1 MADRIVIVGGGVAA
15 QRCAFALR
23 RLGFEGA
30 VELVSAELEAPY
42 DRTLLSKDLLAGDEL
57 APCVPLSPESA
68 YADEGISMRL
78 GVRAVRL
85 DAGGSRVVLSDG
97 DALPYDR
104 LVICSGGRPV
114 LPPALACPG
123 ILTLRDAADLPRV
136 HDALARARH
145 LIVIGGGFIGG
156 EVASA
161 AVTRF
166 APVTLVEAANA
177 PLAPVLGDE
186 VAERVAG
193 LHRRAGVRLE
203 CGVPVRGVQRSRAGF
218 EVALADGRVLP
229 ADAVLVG
236 VGMTPN
242 VDWLADS
249 GLELDD
255 GIVTDAAC
263 RTSVPGVLAAGDC
276 ARWLH
281 PRYGVHLRAEHWDTA
296 IRHGEAAAA
305 AALGS
310 DEPFAPLPYFWSD
323 QHGTK
328 LQWVGHAPAWDEV
341 EIEDDAEP
349 GFVARYRSAGRLAG
363 VLTVGRPRAC
373 AAARR
378 ELQNQTP
385 KEVGSL

>member
-1 MADRIVIVGGGVAA
+1 LIDRVIIVGGGVAA

-30 VELVSAELEAPY
+30 VELVSAEREAPY
-42 DRTLLSKDLLAGDEL
+42 DRTLLSKDLLAGEEL
-57 APCVPLSPESA
+57 APCVPLSLESG
-68 YADEGISMRL
+68 YEDEGIALRL

-85 DAGGSRVVLSDG
+85 DAGGSRVVLSNG
-97 DALPYDR
+97 EALTYDR

-114 LPPALACPG
+114 LPRALDCPG
-123 ILTLRDAADLPRV
+123 VLTLRDVADLPRV
-136 HDALARARH
+136 HDAVARVRH
-145 LIVIGGGFIGG
+145 LVVIGGGFIGG

-161 AVTRF
+161 AVARL
-166 APVTLVEAANA
+166 APVTLVEAAAA
-177 PLAPVLGDE
+177 PLARVLGDE
-186 VAERVAG
+186 VAERVAA
-193 LHRRAGVRLE
+193 LHRRAGVNLI
-203 CGVPVRGVQRSRAGF
+203 CGVPVRGVERTRAGF
-218 EVALADGRVLP
+218 EVALADGRVLF

-242 VDWLADS
+242 IDWLVDA

-281 PRYGVHLRAEHWDTA
+281 PRYGVHLRVEHWDTA
-296 IRHGEAAAA
+296 MRHGEAAAA

-328 LQWVGHAPAWDEV
+328 LQWVGYAPAWDEV

-349 GFVARYRSAGRLAG
+349 GLVARYLSAGRLAG
-363 VLTVGRPRAC
+363 VLSVGRPRAC

-378 ELQNQTP
+378 ELQNETS

>member
-1 MADRIVIVGGGVAA
+1 VAA